1 MNPEGASTNSSSAG
15 PATPTNSRKE
25 RGAIAAQASGTVYL
39 GRTHGGV
46 FVKHAARS
54 SPAQTILR
62 DSLITDSRCCSLE
75 CKYRE
80 PQPTKKDK
88 TLVEILERLKSLEG
102 GLRSLDGKVDSLNV
116 RGAFPLSIY
125 GPLHQSSHGSLDSGR
140 SSSWPFSNVHISGPT
155 IPSSS
160 AREVQYI
167 SATHKIL
174 SWPFIQ
180 QLLENTPHKDPEL
193 DLSALEK
200 DGGATMLGSQ
210 GRVTPLSANPYNAPM
225 MGGEHS
231 SLHTQVSST
240 GQVETVPTSILN
252 MGWENMQRLSKAY
265 FNTFNLLYPIMDRQY
280 FQSETLPTV
289 ANRGFD
295 ESSMS
300 TLACLVF
307 ALGEIAIGGVQG
319 APIETRK
326 GRPSGIKG
334 GTADHPPGLLLFN
347 EARKRMG
354 FNLTECSLENVQIF
368 SLAAIYYEACCH
380 HAVCSMSPHGSYR
393 NRAPLISSTVGVLAN
408 DDFGV
413 SSMPSSVDKVR
424 LIDTVAESETDW
436 LDSNPEELTTH
447 RGDLIRRAFWHC
459 SIMETCLHLEL
470 NLPLTGLDKLEEM
483 VGLPDFSGSFT
494 EEDYVANQASHF
506 QEHFA
511 SQIVL
516 RRLSVEFHT
525 TLSNAFGSPPT
536 HLSPISRVEPPI
548 TSAASMTKQLT
559 AQLDQ
564 WRGLLPVYLRWH
576 EEHPGAFSHL
586 SQEMYDQSLYPTPL
600 PDLHTN
606 YMFTAD
612 LDAPSVS
619 YPYAVDIQ
627 TAMLRSRYYYVKY
640 LMYRPFIFKALHHPE
655 QMTQDDAEG
664 VTECLKAILKWP
676 ITMSPT
682 CFQKRLVPC
691 LFFWSQNLLGI
702 LIILHLTQQVPILI
716 RIRTTMMGNR
726 FDQDA
731 SETVMLCINWIRDLK
746 DIDPTAMRCWM
757 ILKGIYPLGDDT

>member
-1 MNPEGASTNSSSAG
+1 MV
-15 PATPTNSRKE
+15 
-25 RGAIAAQASGTVYL
+25 IAPYL
-39 GRTHGGV
+39 DITW
-46 FVKHAARS
+46 
-54 SPAQTILR
+54 IL
-62 DSLITDSRCCSLE
+62 TCC
-75 CKYRE
+75 R
-80 PQPTKKDK
+80 KDK

-102 GLRSLDGKVDSLNV
+102 GLRNLDGKVDSLNV

-155 IPSSS
+155 ITSTSP
-160 AREVQYI
+160 REVQYV
-167 SATHKIL
+167 SATHKML

-210 GRVTPLSANPYNAPM
+210 GRATSLSANPYNAPM

-231 SLHTQVSST
+231 ALHTQVSNT
-240 GQVETVPTSILN
+240 GQVEAVPASTLN
-252 MGWENMQRLSKAY
+252 MGWDNMQRLSKAY
-265 FNTFNLLYPIMDRQY
+265 FNTFNLLYPIMDRQL
-280 FQSETLPTV
+280 FQTETLPTI
-289 ANRGFD
+289 ANHGFD

-300 TLACLVF
+300 TLACLIF
-307 ALGEIAIGGVQG
+307 ALGEVAIGGVQG

-334 GTADHPPGLLLFN
+334 GTLDHPPGLLLFN

-354 FNLTECSLENVQIF
+354 FNLTECSLENVQMF

-380 HAVCSMSPHGSYR
+380 HAEFWRMT
-393 NRAPLISSTVGVLAN
+393 ISASLACQA
-408 DDFGV
+408 
-413 SSMPSSVDKVR
+413 
-424 LIDTVAESETDW
+424 LLT
-436 LDSNPEELTTH
+436 SNPEELTTH

-470 NLPLTGLDKLEEM
+470 NLPLTGLDKLEEI

-525 TLSNAFGSPPT
+525 TLSNAFGSPPS
-536 HLSPISRVEPPI
+536 HLSPISRVEPSI
-548 TSAASMTKQLT
+548 TSAVAMTKQLT

-612 LDAPSVS
+612 LDAPFVS

-627 TAMLRSRYYYVKY
+627 TAILRSRYYYVKY

-691 LFFWSQNLLGI
+691 LFFWSQNVLGI

-716 RIRTTMMGNR
+716 RIRTTMMGSR

-731 SETVMLCINWIRDLK
+731 NETVMLCINWIRDLK

-757 ILKGIYPLGDDT
+757 ILKGIYPLGDET

>member
-1 MNPEGASTNSSSAG
+1 MCNLSEN
-15 PATPTNSRKE
+15 E
-25 RGAIAAQASGTVYL
+25 
-39 GRTHGGV
+39 
-46 FVKHAARS
+46 
-54 SPAQTILR
+54 
-62 DSLITDSRCCSLE
+62 LE

-102 GLRSLDGKVDSLNV
+102 GLRNLDGKVDSLNV

-125 GPLHQSSHGSLDSGR
+125 GPLHQPSHGSLDSGR
-140 SSSWPFSNVHISGPT
+140 SSSWPFSNVHISGPA
-155 IPSSS
+155 IPSTS
-160 AREVQYI
+160 AREVQYV

-231 SLHTQVSST
+231 SLHAQVSST
-240 GQVETVPTSILN
+240 GQVETVPTNILN

-280 FQSETLPTV
+280 FQSETLPTI

-334 GTADHPPGLLLFN
+334 GTVDHPPGLLLFN

-354 FNLTECSLENVQIF
+354 FNLTECSLENVQMF

-380 HAVCSMSPHGSYR
+380 HAEFWRMT
-393 NRAPLISSTVGVLAN
+393 ISASLACQA
-408 DDFGV
+408 
-413 SSMPSSVDKVR
+413 
-424 LIDTVAESETDW
+424 LLT
-436 LDSNPEELTTH
+436 SNPEELTTH

-494 EEDYVANQASHF
+494 EEDYAANQASHF

-525 TLSNAFGSPPT
+525 TLSNAFGSTTT

-548 TSAASMTKQLT
+548 NSAAAMTKQLT

-576 EEHPGAFSHL
+576 EEHP
-586 SQEMYDQSLYPTPL
+586 
-600 PDLHTN
+600 DLHTN

-612 LDAPSVS
+612 LDAPSGS

-640 LMYRPFIFKALHHPE
+640 LMY
-655 QMTQDDAEG
+655 QG

-702 LIILHLTQQVPILI
+702 LIILHLSQQVPILI

-731 SETVMLCINWIRDLK
+731 NETVMLCINWIRDLK

-757 ILKGIYPLGDDT
+757 ILKGIYPLGEDT